1 MEPTSVVLV
10 GKLAIVFAALLLSLR
25 AGLKLTKSMMIT
37 IVATIVLY
45 AIPLKDTVKIW
56 YKASTSF
63 NTISLVL
70 ILYLITLLQRILQNR
85 KQLSQVH
92 TNLDSLFNSRRI
104 TATVAPIFIGLLPS
118 AAAMLICG
126 EIVRDTVGDALD
138 QEEQAFITSYF
149 RHIPESFLPTYAAV
163 ILMSE
168 LSGVSIGTFV
178 LGMLPLEVLL
188 YILGYWAY
196 IRRIPKD
203 TGLPPSENRGRV
215 AVELLKNLWS
225 IIAIIVLV
233 IGFKWSVLAATL
245 AVIIVCLP
253 VYRYKPRE
261 ILPLLKDAV
270 EAPMLINT
278 YLIMVFKDF
287 IMHSGAMDALPDFF
301 SHLPVPT
308 YLVFALIFF
317 FGTVVAGAQAIIAIC
332 AVMAF
337 AAIPGGGMPLM
348 VLLMSFAYA
357 AMQISPTHICLFIAA
372 DDFDVPMMALV
383 RKTMPI
389 IIVFC
394 LLTVPY
400 YWLLTAFF

>member
-1 MEPTSVVLV
+1 VL
-10 GKLAIVFAALLLSLR
+10 S
-25 AGLKLTKSMMIT
+25 
-37 IVATIVLY
+37 
-45 AIPLKDTVKIW
+45 
-56 YKASTSF
+56 
-63 NTISLVL
+63 
-70 ILYLITLLQRILQNR
+70 
-85 KQLSQVH
+85 
-92 TNLDSLFNSRRI
+92 
-104 TATVAPIFIGLLPS
+104 
-118 AAAMLICG
+118 
-126 EIVRDTVGDALD
+126 
-138 QEEQAFITSYF
+138 
-149 RHIPESFLPTYAAV
+149 
-163 ILMSE
+163 
-168 LSGVSIGTFV
+168 
-178 LGMLPLEVLL
+178 
-188 YILGYWAY
+188 
-196 IRRIPKD
+196 
-203 TGLPPSENRGRV
+203 
-215 AVELLKNLWS
+215 
-225 IIAIIVLV
+225 
-233 IGFKWSVLAATL
+233 ATL

-270 EAPMLINT
+270 EAPMLVNT

>member
-1 MEPTSVVLV
+1 
-10 GKLAIVFAALLLSLR
+10 
-25 AGLKLTKSMMIT
+25 MIT

>member
-25 AGLKLTKSMMIT
+25 AGLKLTKSMLIT

-45 AIPLKDTVKIW
+45 AIPLKDTIKIW

-203 TGLPPSENRGRV
+203 TGLPPSENRGHV

-233 IGFKWSVLAATL
+233 IGFKWSVLSATL

-270 EAPMLINT
+270 EAPMLVNT

-287 IMHSGAMDALPDFF
+287 IMHNFITIVAHSL
-301 SHLPVPT
+301 L
-308 YLVFALIFF
+308 
-317 FGTVVAGAQAIIAIC
+317 VVAINMIEHS
-332 AVMAF
+332 VPF
-337 AAIPGGGMPLM
+337 TL
-348 VLLMSFAYA
+348 
-357 AMQISPTHICLFIAA
+357 A
-372 DDFDVPMMALV
+372 DIKCF
-383 RKTMPI
+383 
-389 IIVFC
+389 FC
-394 LLTVPY
+394 
-400 YWLLTAFF
+400 FGIH

>member
-25 AGLKLTKSMMIT
+25 AGLKLTKSMLIT

-45 AIPLKDTVKIW
+45 AIPLKDTIKIW

-203 TGLPPSENRGRV
+203 TGLPPSENRGHV

-233 IGFKWSVLAATL
+233 IGFKWSVLSATL

-270 EAPMLINT
+270 EAPMLVNT